1 MARTISDATT
11 EICSLRHGIENAA
24 WEEARG
30 KLMAYLRL
38 RGSCVGGDQEEYNAL
53 EAVIKEFIERI
64 DEDDIYSPSS
74 DEITRL
80 REENARLR
88 AALKLCDEAMAWCL
102 GGEPI
107 DTLMIQARHA
117 AAAALKETGN
127 E

>member
-1 MARTISDATT
+1 MARTISDAVT

-38 RGSCVGGDQEEYNAL
+38 RGSCVGGDQEEYDAL
-53 EAVIKEFIERI
+53 ETVIKEFIERI

-74 DEITRL
+74 DEITHL

-88 AALKLCDEAMAWCL
+88 E
-102 GGEPI
+102 
-107 DTLMIQARHA
+107 
-117 AAAALKETGN
+117 ALKELIEDHEYMTDTDAEEDNLARAHARAAIREGGKD
-127 E
+127 